1 MRVGW
6 GGGHTCA
13 QEGLN
18 DAFHTGFWVSFLAV
32 CLHLFT
38 QHPVTSYSH
47 VGPVYGWGLEN
58 SQCTQKLRFTPS
70 GSTRMG
76 FPVLCRA
83 MGRGVAPSLWGT
95 DTHQEIAFPR
105 QTAVRNCEET
115 DTGWHWPR
123 EDPMFPFNN
132 SWQCLSFCLLP
143 TQDRNPL
150 VLLLSSFSLLFDSD
164 EEIPEQGL
172 SPGPFRQ
179 SKPIHASTPV
189 DGAFKLRPRSPFEH
203 GQGYSHSKQGGTVQ
217 CSGP

>member
-1 MRVGW
+1 MLSLLCGGEGRMR
-6 GGGHTCA
+6 GGHTHTCA

-132 SWQCLSFCLLP
+132 SRQCLSFCLLP

-164 EEIPEQGL
+164 EETPERGVEPRPFQAEQTYSCLHTSGRSFQASPKIP
-172 SPGPFRQ
+172 
-179 SKPIHASTPV
+179 I
-189 DGAFKLRPRSPFEH
+189 
-203 GQGYSHSKQGGTVQ
+203 
-217 CSGP
+217 